1 MAGNKYLALTGGVGG
16 AKLAHGLARL
26 LGPEQIAFAVN
37 TGDDFEHL
45 GLHVSPDVDTLIY
58 TLSGESN
65 PDTGWGRRDETWAF
79 MAAVAELGGE
89 TWFNLGDRDLAL
101 HVERSRR
108 LGAGES
114 LTAVTAALAA
124 RLGVRHPV
132 LPMSDDPVRTVVET
146 DAGELAFQ
154 HYFVRDR
161 CAPRVTGFR
170 FAGADTARLNPAI
183 ERWLDDPALRGVII
197 CPSNPYVS
205 VDPILATGGLR
216 QRLAAATVPVV
227 AVSPIIGGRALK
239 GPAAKMMQELGFAAS
254 ARAVAAHYRGLIS
267 GLVLDDEDRALQDDV
282 RALGIAPLV
291 TRTLMLS
298 PADREALAGDVLA
311 FLASG

>member
-298 PADREALAGDVLA
+298 PADRAALAGDVLA